1 MLSIKFPL
9 ILNFIT
15 IIIIIIIIII
25 NLPGLNRKNAWLR
38 PRIFCSSKS
47 VYIMHKGYSKNIEQI
62 RFCFPSIERDLFNP
76 ILLFYLSVVR
86 KHECKFLKQ
95 YQFVFCLFNFPIKRI
110 GTRLQSQIKK
120 QTETCTFDEG
130 GRNSRFEAFVY
141 SGL

>member
-9 ILNFIT
+9 ILNFI
-15 IIIIIIIIII
+15 IIIII
-25 NLPGLNRKNAWLR
+25 NLLGLNRKNAWLR
-38 PRIFCSSKS
+38 PRIFYSSKS
-47 VYIMHKGYSKNIEQI
+47 LDIFHEGYSKNIERI
-62 RFCFPSIERDLFNP
+62 RFCFPSIERDLFNS

-86 KHECKFLKQ
+86 KHECKFRKQ

-110 GTRLQSQIKK
+110 GTRPQSQLKK

>member
-9 ILNFIT
+9 ILNFI
-15 IIIIIIIIII
+15 IIIIIIII
-25 NLPGLNRKNAWLR
+25 NLLGLNRKNAWLR
-38 PRIFCSSKS
+38 PRIFYSSKS
-47 VYIMHKGYSKNIEQI
+47 VYIIHGGYSKNIQQI
-62 RFCFPSIERDLFNP
+62 RFCFPSIERDLFNS

-86 KHECKFLKQ
+86 RHECKFLKQ
-95 YQFVFCLFNFPIKRI
+95 YQFVFCLFNFAIKRK

-130 GRNSRFEAFVY
+130 GRNSSSKAIVY

>member
-9 ILNFIT
+9 ILNL
-15 IIIIIIIIII
+15 IIIII
-25 NLPGLNRKNAWLR
+25 NLLSLNRKNAWLR
-38 PRIFCSSKS
+38 PRIFYSSKS
-47 VYIMHKGYSKNIEQI
+47 VYIIHESYSKNIEQI
-62 RFCFPSIERDLFNP
+62 RFCFRPSIERDLFNS
-76 ILLFYLSVVR
+76 IILFYLSVVR

-130 GRNSRFEAFVY
+130 GRNVRFEAIVY

>member
-1 MLSIKFPL
+1 MD
-9 ILNFIT
+9 
-15 IIIIIIIIII
+15 
-25 NLPGLNRKNAWLR
+25 
-38 PRIFCSSKS
+38 IF
-47 VYIMHKGYSKNIEQI
+47 HEDYSKNIERI
-62 RFCFPSIERDLFNP
+62 RFCFPSIERDLFNS

-86 KHECKFLKQ
+86 KHECKFRKQ

-110 GTRLQSQIKK
+110 GTRPQSQLKK

>member
-9 ILNFIT
+9 TLIF
-15 IIIIIIIIII
+15 IIIIIII
-25 NLPGLNRKNAWLR
+25 NLLGLNRKNAWLR
-38 PRIFCSSKS
+38 PRIFYSSKS
-47 VYIMHKGYSKNIEQI
+47 LDIIHEGYSKNIERI
-62 RFCFPSIERDLFNP
+62 RFRFPSIERDLFNS

-86 KHECKFLKQ
+86 KHECKFRKQ

-130 GRNSRFEAFVY
+130 GRNSRFEAIVY

>member
-9 ILNFIT
+9 ILNFI

-25 NLPGLNRKNAWLR
+25 NLLGLNRQNAWLR
-38 PRIFCSSKS
+38 PRIFYSSKS
-47 VYIMHKGYSKNIEQI
+47 VYIIHEGYSKNIQQI
-62 RFCFPSIERDLFNP
+62 RFCFPSIERNLFNS

-86 KHECKFLKQ
+86 RHECKFLKQ

-130 GRNSRFEAFVY
+130 GRNSRFEAIVY